1 MWIQCYKKAYLHISE
16 LVATETLPLRW
27 GWGRFSNGLKSHWIS
42 RFQRDLKEFHPV
54 LMTVAG
60 PSLWGIVNQRAFKS
74 GPKTS
79 LLLGCLETILFS
91 WNKSSG
97 QQLLAPLTDH
107 SIFRARSLSWEPMIL
122 TKFRWDVLLWC
133 FPNYLSSFGLSMI
146 FYYHYVLSEC
156 SPIARMLRLLLCNMQ
171 NAEWLF

>member
-1 MWIQCYKKAYLHISE
+1 MTCIYQYHFIVIWINSISTVNWYQILNQHFRKRERKIPPNLTLKLPFNYFEALNSNARIHFYKITYLHISE

-60 PSLWGIVNQRAFKS
+60 PSPWGLANQRALKS

-79 LLLGCLETILFS
+79 LLLCCLETILFS
-91 WNKSSG
+91 WNKSFG
-97 QQLLAPLTDH
+97 QQLLDPHTDH
-107 SIFRARSLSWEPMIL
+107 SIFRARS
-122 TKFRWDVLLWC
+122 
-133 FPNYLSSFGLSMI
+133 SS
-146 FYYHYVLSEC
+146 
-156 SPIARMLRLLLCNMQ
+156 
-171 NAEWLF
+171 